1 MLEIQIISACLGVA
15 VGFVLALTGAG
26 GAMIAIPL
34 LVSFFNISIYQATPI
49 ALLAVLSA
57 AAVGA
62 LQGLFN
68 KKVRYKAA
76 LLMAISGFV
85 LAPFGVKLAEKL
97 PNQVL
102 SIALISTLLLICV
115 RSWQHA
121 NRQNIDDGQLNSL
134 PACMLNPVTAKL
146 FWTASCTKQL
156 IATGGISGLLSGLL
170 GLGGGFLIVPSL
182 NKISNF
188 NHATVVATTLTTVCL
203 ISLSSISSHIQSS
216 TFNWSLAIPFATSTT
231 LTMLIGTKV
240 IAEKIPKHLCNQ
252 GFSILCLIAA
262 IYLALSLLS

>member
-1 MLEIQIISACLGVA
+1 MP
-15 VGFVLALTGAG
+15 F
-26 GAMIAIPL
+26 PYWF
-34 LVSFFNISIYQATPI
+34 FFNISIYQATPI

-115 RSWQHA
+115 RS
-121 NRQNIDDGQLNSL
+121 
-134 PACMLNPVTAKL
+134 
-146 FWTASCTKQL
+146 
-156 IATGGISGLLSGLL
+156 
-170 GLGGGFLIVPSL
+170 
-182 NKISNF
+182 
-188 NHATVVATTLTTVCL
+188 
-203 ISLSSISSHIQSS
+203 
-216 TFNWSLAIPFATSTT
+216 
-231 LTMLIGTKV
+231 
-240 IAEKIPKHLCNQ
+240 
-252 GFSILCLIAA
+252 
-262 IYLALSLLS
+262 